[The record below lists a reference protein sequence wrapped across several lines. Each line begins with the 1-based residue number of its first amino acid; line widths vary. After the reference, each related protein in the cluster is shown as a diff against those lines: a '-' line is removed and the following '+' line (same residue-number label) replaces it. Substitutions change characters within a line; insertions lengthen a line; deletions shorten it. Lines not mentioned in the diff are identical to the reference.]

1 MNIETATRVLEK
13 LNWEIRKQ
21 ERFLN
26 YVTKIQQMRDRDT
39 ILKDACWID
48 GTLPTQVQY
57 AIRKRL
63 KLITI
68 SEKIRKRYLS

>member
-21 ERFLN
+21 ERFLKC
-26 YVTKIQQMRDRDT
+26 VEIIQQMRDRDT